1 MAIFFDL
8 RKHGEDTVEIS
19 LSGLDLTA
27 LGSLLHCQQPVV
39 IYLRAKNE
47 NYESWQS
54 WLAILLAERFLVTC
68 DPHMSTH

>member
-27 LGSLLHCQQPVV
+27 LGSLLHCQQTVV

-47 NYESWQS
+47 NDESWQS
-54 WLAILLAERFLVTC
+54 WLAILSAERFLVTC